1 MTGRDLLFWGSGAA
15 VAYLALR
22 YLWPSGAAKDAGA
35 ASPGSATGT
44 TDDAGAIIG
53 GLDFGGAKVEAKEP
67 IPAGGSTP
75 ATAEATGTAVP
86 GMTPHSDTSD
96 TFPSMPPAVKL
107 TAGTPIPNA
116 SQLSGFP
123 PFQSKPP
130 VGPMGYP
137 TGPGVT
143 LKSSKPTVFR

>member
-22 YLWPSGAAKDAGA
+22 YLWPSGEKKEAGG
-35 ASPGSATGT
+35 ASPGSSTGT

-53 GLDFGGAKVEAKEP
+53 GLDLGAVKVEAKEP
-67 IPAGGSTP
+67 IPAGGTTP
-75 ATAEATGTAVP
+75 ATTEATGTAFP
-86 GMTPHSDTSD
+86 GMTPHPDTPD
-96 TFPSMPPAVKL
+96 TFPGMPPAVKL
-107 TAGTPIPNA
+107 TASTPVPSA
-116 SQLSGFP
+116 SQLSAFP
-123 PFQSKPP
+123 FTSKPP
-130 VGPMGYP
+130 IGPMGYP